1 MNSLFFSMISIMVL
15 FLCISASIIN
25 NSMSARIRESKREIG
40 TLRAVGASQTELVSS
55 YIRQLL
61 SIFGWSY
68 LIGFALYFILLGVL
82 KIVTKSQE
90 NPVEL
95 KVMVWQTIVACIVL
109 FAVCGIN
116 LWLKIKKEMK
126 NSIIDNIREL

>member
-68 LIGFALYFILLGVL
+68 LIGFALYFILFGVL
-82 KIVTKSQE
+82 MIVTKSQE